1 MMKMEEEKKEEKKK
15 LELSLGINEP
25 NIESSKKEDVEASD
39 TLSVATEN
47 IMRRQKRL
55 IQANSSETKGH

>member
-1 MMKMEEEKKEEKKK
+1 MKMEEEKKEEKKR
-15 LELSLGINEP
+15 LELSLGENEP
-25 NIESSKKEDVEASD
+25 KPVSSKKEDLETSD

>member
-1 MMKMEEEKKEEKKK
+1 MKMEEEKKEEKKR
-15 LELSLGINEP
+15 LELSLGENEP
-25 NIESSKKEDVEASD
+25 KPVSSKKEDVEASD

-55 IQANSSETKGH
+55 IQANSSETKDH

>member
-1 MMKMEEEKKEEKKK
+1 MMKMEEEKKEEKKR
-15 LELSLGINEP
+15 LELSLGENEP
-25 NIESSKKEDVEASD
+25 KPVSSKKEDVEASD

>member
-1 MMKMEEEKKEEKKK
+1 MMKMEEEKKEEKKR
-15 LELSLGINEP
+15 LELSLGENEP
-25 NIESSKKEDVEASD
+25 KPVSSKKEDVEASD

-55 IQANSSETKGH
+55 IQANSSETKGL

>member
-1 MMKMEEEKKEEKKK
+1 MKMEEEKKEEKKR
-15 LELSLGINEP
+15 LELSLGENEP
-25 NIESSKKEDVEASD
+25 KPVSSKKEDVEASD

-55 IQANSSETKGH
+55 IQANSSETKGL